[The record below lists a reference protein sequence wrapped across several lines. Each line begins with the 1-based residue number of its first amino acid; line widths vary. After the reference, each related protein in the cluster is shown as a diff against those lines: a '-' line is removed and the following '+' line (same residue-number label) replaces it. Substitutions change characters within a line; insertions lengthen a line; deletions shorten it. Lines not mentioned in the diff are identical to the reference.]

1 MMGYGF
7 IRWQISQISIM
18 RTFSIR
24 YSFAQ
29 RFRVKA
35 SDAYNWCTDYDSKDI
50 GLMGMDGKRNVLRI
64 SKDTIILTDTYY
76 KGRERISKKKL
87 VRLNPERFSWT
98 NTHLA
103 GPIKYSQFLYEI
115 VPEGKNS
122 SRLEFTGLQI
132 EYKEKIISQRKVAT
146 LASKLKR
153 EDSHSWKL
161 LARAMEKDLIK

>member
-1 MMGYGF
+1 M
-7 IRWQISQISIM
+7 Q
-18 RTFSIR
+18 TFSIR

-35 SDAYNWCTDYDSKDI
+35 SDAYNWCTDYDSEDI
-50 GLMGMDGKRNVLRI
+50 GLMGMDG
-64 SKDTIILTDTYY
+64 
-76 KGRERISKKKL
+76 KKKL

-103 GPIKYSQFLYEI
+103 GPIKYSQFLYKI

-161 LARAMEKDLIK
+161 LARAME

>member
-1 MMGYGF
+1 MLY
-7 IRWQISQISIM
+7 Q
-18 RTFSIR
+18 
-24 YSFAQ
+24 
-29 RFRVKA
+29 
-35 SDAYNWCTDYDSKDI
+35 
-50 GLMGMDGKRNVLRI
+50 I
-64 SKDTIILTDTYY
+64 SKDTIILTDTFY
-76 KGRERISKKKL
+76 KGREHISKRKL
-87 VRLNPERFSWT
+87 VMLNPERFSWT

-103 GPIKYSQFLYEI
+103 GPIKYSQFLYKI